1 LAKSDRADRVV
12 KSGIHHPAERLM
24 GIEIGDLVIG
34 LLMLAFS
41 LVGLFLAAGAH
52 DNEIYVFGLSLA
64 GWGAVFIFGL
74 LHRHFDRRD
83 AMRIALPLR
92 GEQPHE

>member
-1 LAKSDRADRVV
+1 MKGDRVLR
-12 KSGIHHPAERLM
+12 GRFDPAPPAERHM
-24 GIEIGDLVIG
+24 GIELGDLAIG

-52 DNEIYVFGLSLA
+52 DNEMYVFGLSLA

-74 LHRHFDRRD
+74 LRRHFDRQDVARV
-83 AMRIALPLR
+83 AVQPH
-92 GEQPHE
+92 GEQPHG